1 MVEWS
6 WIRAAMDLGEKVG
19 GWNFGEEELSPVL
32 RGIVR

>member
-19 GWNFGEEELSPVL
+19 GWNFGEEEALACFE
-32 RGIVR
+32 RNC